1 MATAAQ
7 CLANHANAQLS
18 TGPRTGQGKA
28 RSAQNHLSHGLSS
41 REFIVLP
48 GQQAEFE
55 EFSAGLREAV
65 QPVGAL
71 EFDLFTQLAHASW
84 KLRRCRCAEVQL
96 YNESACPDLDPV
108 LAPETEARLR
118 GILIYTQRAERTYH
132 KALKELKALQSE
144 RAFVTTAEYGRM
156 LSKSDAA
163 VAAPLSEKH
172 KVVAP
177 RMALI
182 QLEVDAQNALARPG
196 IAELFGFSLPG
207 SGDGSRTPNASAVS
221 QRRR

>member
-65 QPVGAL
+65 QPVGAQV
-71 EFDLFTQLAHASW
+71 FVSRDSVT
-84 KLRRCRCAEVQL
+84 
-96 YNESACPDLDPV
+96 DPAV
-108 LAPETEARLR
+108 PTNW
-118 GILIYTQRAERTYH
+118 G
-132 KALKELKALQSE
+132 ALGV
-144 RAFVTTAEYGRM
+144 F
-156 LSKSDAA
+156 
-163 VAAPLSEKH
+163 VAAD
-172 KVVAP
+172 
-177 RMALI
+177 R
-182 QLEVDAQNALARPG
+182 
-196 IAELFGFSLPG
+196 
-207 SGDGSRTPNASAVS
+207 ASFTITSSNGNDTSVINWIIL
-221 QRRR
+221 

>member
-84 KLRRCRCAEVQL
+84 KLRRCRCAASRASSENRRMDALRSNSHSFTKSSVQAASSHGTVPSSPMTL
-96 YNESACPDLDPV
+96 PPD
-108 LAPETEARLR
+108 ETNP
-118 GILIYTQRAERTYH
+118 RT
-132 KALKELKALQSE
+132 KL
-144 RAFVTTAEYGRM
+144 
-156 LSKSDAA
+156 
-163 VAAPLSEKH
+163 VA
-172 KVVAP
+172 
-177 RMALI
+177 
-182 QLEVDAQNALARPG
+182 
-196 IAELFGFSLPG
+196 
-207 SGDGSRTPNASAVS
+207 
-221 QRRR
+221 